1 MSVPGASPSWD
12 LTPAI
17 SLLHS
22 FSLEGYHHE
31 RPSSPDQ
38 TAKGPVDRSTL
49 APADVAA
56 VEGDGH
62 HKLGDFDALFT
73 FLSQA
78 SPPKLGA
85 GSGTDHGRAS
95 GQIAGKQSVLESATV
110 LEHQLELA
118 EPHIRKI
125 LLKRDVTK
133 KVKPHHSASATAG
146 EGHSATVLLQPKTI
160 LRRPTTA
167 PPVNVPAI
175 APTPSGKRIV
185 GSTIHVEALLTGS
198 MLERQHVLV
207 SLLTEKHAK
216 SRNYLHHGNLRE
228 YLCYPLKTAAAGIH
242 VFVDMSNI
250 MIGFHDCI
258 KKSRDIPVTTRVRRL
273 PLSFQNF
280 SLVLERARPVSKRV
294 LVGSDRFPAIDEAE
308 ELGYEANILERVHK
322 ARPSSPRKKTK
333 LFSGGGRGNNGG
345 SGVGNALHD
354 QSSSSETNARQPAE
368 RWVEQAVD
376 EILHLKILESIVD
389 TDTPSTI
396 VLATGDAA
404 QAEYSD
410 GFLKMVE
417 RALGKGW
424 SVELVSFSSI
434 TSRAYTRKSFRDKW
448 GSRFRIFELDVYA
461 EYLLDL

>member
-1 MSVPGASPSWD
+1 MSVPDTSPPSWD

-22 FSLEGYHHE
+22 FNLEGSRHE

-38 TAKGPVDRSTL
+38 IASGPISHSTL
-49 APADVAA
+49 ASAA
-56 VEGDGH
+56 IDAVKSDPH
-62 HKLGDFDALFT
+62 PQLGDFDVLFT

-78 SPPKLGA
+78 SPPKLGLDTGHEKA
-85 GSGTDHGRAS
+85 CDISG
-95 GQIAGKQSVLESATV
+95 KKNMLENVTV
-110 LEHQLELA
+110 LKHKKKETQA
-118 EPHIRKI
+118 KKTI
-125 LLKRDVTK
+125 LKRDAAKNFQPQQPSNSPGLPLSTD
-133 KVKPHHSASATAG
+133 ASG
-146 EGHSATVLLQPKTI
+146 TVILSPECI
-160 LRRPTTA
+160 LRRPTPA
-167 PPVNVPAI
+167 PIPEV
-175 APTPSGKRIV
+175 APTPKGKRTV
-185 GSTIHVEALLTGS
+185 GSMVHVEPLLTGS
-198 MLERQHVLV
+198 TTQRLQGLV
-207 SLLTEKHAK
+207 SLLLEKHTK
-216 SRNYLHHGNLRE
+216 VRNNLHHGNLRE
-228 YLCYPLKTAAAGIH
+228 YLCYPLKTAPAGIH

-250 MIGFHDCI
+250 MVGFHDCI
-258 KKSRDIPVTTRVRRL
+258 KKARDIPLTTRVRRL

-308 ELGYEANILERVHK
+308 TLGYEANILERVHK
-322 ARPSSPRKKTK
+322 AKPSSPRKTK
-333 LFSGGGRGNNGG
+333 LSSSGGDKAVRRP
-345 SGVGNALHD
+345 LHD
-354 QSSSSETNARQPAE
+354 QSSSSETNARLPVE

-417 RALGKGW
+417 RALSKGW
-424 SVELVSFSSI
+424 FVELVSFSSI
-434 TSRAYTRKSFRDKW
+434 TSRAYTRKAFRDKW
-448 GSRFRIFELDVYA
+448 GSRFRIFELDIYA